1 MYRTTDIRDR
11 GFAAQRNRQMMN
23 QRVRHLQDE
32 IVETTQIEQTV
43 FSSKVMQN
51 MVNITKTDQD
61 IDEDQGRAIDLCG
74 YWMGNY
80 GGTLFAKYFDNRQ
93 WLRDNTDQ
101 IYRQKICW
109 CKSVR
114 YFKTY

>member
-51 MVNITKTDQD
+51 MVNITKTEQD

-80 GGTLFAKYFDNRQ
+80 GGTLFAK
-93 WLRDNTDQ
+93 
-101 IYRQKICW
+101 
-109 CKSVR
+109 
-114 YFKTY
+114 